1 MGDIVRYRM
10 WSCLLDREANLS
22 IFDLMVRAMPE
33 KTGTVAGASL
43 DSQMP
48 PNKKSSAVKQ
58 NGRRVST
65 RGVGKPMEDAPL
77 PLLGR

>member
-1 MGDIVRYRM
+1 
-10 WSCLLDREANLS
+10 
-22 IFDLMVRAMPE
+22 MVRAMPE

-65 RGVGKPMEDAPL
+65 RGVGEPMEDAPL